1 MFPPLGGIA
10 PLPLMAWSRSAAAP
24 CLRRGAPAALS
35 PSFGAPAAP
44 VLWHAMQVVSY
55 VLLPSAALAGA
66 AAATFSP
73 PPCGDAA
80 AGAAS
85 AAGAGA
91 GSGGIFAF
99 ISFTHAAYSSGAL
112 ATTTIGMKPC
122 SLPQI
127 WLHWP
132 R

>member
-1 MFPPLGGIA
+1 
-10 PLPLMAWSRSAAAP
+10 
-24 CLRRGAPAALS
+24 
-35 PSFGAPAAP
+35 
-44 VLWHAMQVVSY
+44 
-55 VLLPSAALAGA
+55 LPSAALAGA

-73 PPCGDAA
+73 APGGGEPA
-80 AGAAS
+80 AGALS

-91 GSGGIFAF
+91 GSAGIFAF
-99 ISFTHAAYSSGAL
+99 ISFTHAAYSAGAF